1 MTARDEPWARSED
14 GLWDE
19 PWLLDAETGR
29 TPRRLTRAER
39 RNVLGEDFGRN
50 APPHLNEEDE
60 E

>member
-1 MTARDEPWARSED
+1 MTARGEAGGRSED

-19 PWLLDAETGR
+19 PWLLDVETR
-29 TPRRLTRAER
+29 QTPRRLTRAER
-39 RNVLGEDFGRN
+39 RNVLGEDFGWN